1 MGKDRDIVDEIFAQL
16 RAAIP
21 DLPDAT
27 LQGAALRIRQD
38 WGGARAYV
46 KKAPA
51 EGKAFRLGT
60 ALAVGVPLAQAY
72 ELVGIGERYGRDL
85 LKRRWKIR

>member
-21 DLPDAT
+21 DLPDTA
-27 LQGAALRIRQD
+27 LQGAAQRIRQD

-60 ALAVGVPLAQAY
+60 ALAAGVPLTQAY
-72 ELVGIGERYGRDL
+72 ELVGVTPQHGRRL
-85 LKRRWKIR
+85 LGRRWRIR

>member
-60 ALAVGVPLAQAY
+60 ALAAGVPLAQAFAD
-72 ELVGIGERYGRDL
+72 VGVSRSHGFSLAR
-85 LKRRWKIR
+85 RRWRCR

>member
-21 DLPDAT
+21 DLPDTA

-51 EGKAFRLGT
+51 EGKALRLGT
-60 ALAVGVPLAQAY
+60 ALAAGVPLTRAY
-72 ELVGIGERYGRDL
+72 ELVGVSAQYGRVL
-85 LKRRWKIR
+85 LKRRWRIL

>member
-27 LQGAALRIRQD
+27 LRGAALRIRQD

-51 EGKAFRLGT
+51 EGKAVRLGT
-60 ALAVGVPLAQAY
+60 ALAAGVPLTRAY
-72 ELVGIGERYGRDL
+72 ELVGISERHGRDL
-85 LKRRWKIR
+85 LKMRWKIR